1 MKDFVILE
9 NITSFHFSTTTKN
22 YFFLSP
28 LFRNISLN
36 TINCVRRRSC
46 NEIKSENRGN
56 KAAEKDGLYF
66 ILRNSHEY
74 LPVYCDMTS
83 EQGAYTLLVTSA
95 SNGWKKNEVKL
106 KNPTRPLLSR
116 DYSILEYADQIKAL
130 SGAKRFK
137 YRLEA
142 NERRHWGGVWT
153 APMRYRWAII

>member
-1 MKDFVILE
+1 
-9 NITSFHFSTTTKN
+9 
-22 YFFLSP
+22 
-28 LFRNISLN
+28 
-36 TINCVRRRSC
+36 
-46 NEIKSENRGN
+46 
-56 KAAEKDGLYF
+56 
-66 ILRNSHEY
+66 
-74 LPVYCDMTS
+74 MTS

-153 APMRYRWAII
+153 APMRYRWVITQHNYQRDMIGDVRFSITGSSVCYLPRRRYIHINIMIYLVYI